1 MQATITRPHT
11 RGRDQRSSF
20 KGIGRAIRYLTNYKR
35 QAALPYI
42 FLIIATLSQLA
53 VPRMIRNV
61 IDAVTSGFIADQIL
75 QALNKIPA
83 NFVGAALPKIL
94 EATGRS
100 GSLTLDQLKVQLEA
114 DLTNAPRALITAIVF
129 IIVFAVLRGLF
140 SFLQAFWAEKNS
152 QAVAYDL
159 RNDLYAKIQN
169 LSFSYHDKNQTGQ
182 LMIRATDDVEKVRL
196 FIGQGLLQL
205 LGAVIL
211 LSGTVIIL
219 FTSNVALAWTAMPIL
234 PIAIVIFVIFA
245 SLAQPMF
252 TKVQQ
257 KLSYLNTVL
266 QENLAG
272 IKVIKAFTREKQQQ
286 TKFRRAA
293 DDTMAQSIAVSRL
306 FTFMFPFIFMVA
318 NLGQAAIL
326 YVGGK
331 QIIAGLLTLGEWQ
344 EFSLYLMYLFFPI
357 MMFGMIVTQM
367 GQASA
372 SAERIFEILDA
383 KSDIVDKPNAQKLPD
398 VKGDV
403 KFENVTFRYFSG
415 GEPVLNKV
423 SFEAKPGEAIALL
436 GATGSGKTT
445 IINLLPRFY
454 DPTEG
459 KITIDGHDLRDV
471 TLDSL
476 RSQIGIVLQE
486 TTLFSG
492 SIRENIAFG
501 KPDAAL
507 DEIQKAAQAAAAHD
521 FIMSFPDGYDTH
533 VGERGATLSGGQKQ
547 RVAIARALLLDPRI
561 LILDDSTSSVD
572 LTTEA
577 QIQSAL
583 DILMKGRTSFVIASR
598 ISTVINADKIL
609 VLDKGEIVA
618 QGKHADLMEEEPI
631 YAEIYNSQLLPE
643 SQPSEGFEPSEGLRE
658 VTQ

>member
-1 MQATITRPHT
+1 MS
-11 RGRDQRSSF
+11 RGRQHGRPSSF
-20 KGIGRAIRYLTNYKR
+20 KGIGRAIKYLTSYKR
-35 QAALPYI
+35 RALLPYV
-42 FLIIATLSQLA
+42 FLIIATLSQLV

-61 IDAVTSGFIADQIL
+61 IDAVTSGYVADQIL
-75 QALNKIPA
+75 KVVDQIPA
-83 NFVGAALPKIL
+83 NLVGAALPKLL
-94 EATGRS
+94 EATGRPA
-100 GSLTLDQLKVQLEA
+100 SLTLDQLKVQLAA
-114 DLTNAPRALITAIVF
+114 DVTDAPQALIVALIS
-129 IIVFAVLRGLF
+129 IIFFAVLRGVF
-140 SFLQAFWAEKNS
+140 AFLQAYWAEKNS
-152 QAVAYDL
+152 QSVAYDL
-159 RNDLYAKIQN
+159 RNDLYAKIQR

-182 LMIRATDDVEKVRL
+182 LMVRATDDVEKVRL

-205 LGAVIL
+205 VGAVIL
-211 LSGTVIIL
+211 LTGTIIIL

-234 PIAIVIFVIFA
+234 PVAIVTFLIFA

-252 TKVQQ
+252 SKVQQ

-272 IKVIKAFTREKQQQ
+272 IKVIKAFTREKEQQA
-286 TKFRRAA
+286 KFKGAA

-306 FTFMFPFIFMVA
+306 FTFMFPFIFLIA

-331 QIIAGLLTLGEWQ
+331 QIMVGALSLGAWQ
-344 EFSLYLMYLFFPI
+344 EFSIYLMYLFFPI

-372 SAERIFEILDA
+372 SAERIFEILDT
-383 KSDIVDKPNAQKLPD
+383 KSDIVDKPDALKLPE
-398 VKGDV
+398 VQGDV
-403 KFENVTFRYFSG
+403 RFEDVTFRYFRG

-423 SFEAKPGEAIALL
+423 TFEARPGETIALL

-454 DPTEG
+454 DPSEG
-459 KITIDGHDLRDV
+459 RITIDGYDLRDI

-492 SIRENIAFG
+492 TIRENIAFG
-501 KPDAAL
+501 RPEATL
-507 DEIQKAAQAAAAHD
+507 EEIQNAAKAAAAHD
-521 FIMSFPDGYDTH
+521 FILSFPDGYDTH
-533 VGERGATLSGGQKQ
+533 VGERGQTLSGGQKQ
-547 RVAIARALLLDPRI
+547 RIAIARALLLNPRI

-577 QIQSAL
+577 QIQKAL
-583 DILMKGRTSFVIASR
+583 DTLMKGRTSFVIAQR
-598 ISTVINADKIL
+598 VSTVMNADKIL
-609 VLDKGEIVA
+609 VLEKGQVVA
-618 QGKHADLMEEEPI
+618 QGRHDQLMEDEPI

-643 SQPSEGFEPSEGLRE
+643 
-658 VTQ
+658 TQRP

>member
-1 MQATITRPHT
+1 MQATLSRPQARH
-11 RGRDQRSSF
+11 RGQRSSF
-20 KGIGRAIRYLTNYKR
+20 KGIGRAIKYLTNYKS
-35 QAALPYI
+35 QAVLPYI

-53 VPRMIRNV
+53 VPRMVRNV
-61 IDAVTSGFIADQIL
+61 IDAVTSGYVGDQIL
-75 QALNKIPA
+75 KGLAQMPA
-83 NFVGAALPKIL
+83 NLVGAALPKIL
-94 EATGRS
+94 ELTGRPA
-100 GSLTLDQLKVQLEA
+100 SLTLDQLKVQLQA
-114 DLTNAPRALITAIVF
+114 DVTNAPQALLTALIS
-129 IIVFAVLRGLF
+129 IIIFAVLRGLF
-140 SFLQAFWAEKNS
+140 AFLQAFWAEKNS

-205 LGAVIL
+205 VGAVIL
-211 LSGTVIIL
+211 LVGTVIIL
-219 FTSNVALAWTAMPIL
+219 FTSNAALAWAAMPIL
-234 PIAIVIFVIFA
+234 PVAIITFVIFA

-252 TKVQQ
+252 SKVQQ

-286 TKFRRAA
+286 AKFSHAA
-293 DDTMAQSIAVSRL
+293 DETMDQQIAVSRL
-306 FTFMFPFIFMVA
+306 FTFMFPFIFLVA
-318 NLGQAAIL
+318 NLGQAAIMYL
-326 YVGGK
+326 GGR
-331 QIIAGLLTLGEWQ
+331 QIIVGTLSLGAWQ
-344 EFSLYLMYLFFPI
+344 EFSIYLMYLFFPI

-383 KSDIVDKPNAQKLPD
+383 KSDIVDQPGAVKLPE

-403 KFENVTFRYFSG
+403 RFEDVTFRYFGG

-423 SFEAKPGEAIALL
+423 SFEAKPGETIALL

-454 DPTEG
+454 DPSEG
-459 KITIDGHDLRDV
+459 RITIDGYDLRDI

-492 SIRENIAFG
+492 TIRENIAFG
-501 KPDAAL
+501 KPDATL
-507 DEIQKAAQAAAAHD
+507 EEIQNAARAAAAHE

-533 VGERGATLSGGQKQ
+533 VGERGQTLSGGQKQ
-547 RVAIARALLLDPRI
+547 RVAIARALLLKPRI

-572 LTTEA
+572 LNTEA
-577 QIQSAL
+577 QIQTAL
-583 DILMKGRTSFVIASR
+583 DTLMRQRTSFVIAQR
-598 ISTVINADKIL
+598 ISTVMNADKII
-609 VLDKGEIVA
+609 VLDKGQVVA
-618 QGKHADLMEEEPI
+618 QGRHSDLMEDSAI
-631 YAEIYNSQLLPE
+631 YAEIYNSQILAYE
-643 SQPSEGFEPSEGLRE
+643 AGHAERTEMQKEGVL
-658 VTQ
+658 

>member
-1 MQATITRPHT
+1 MARPNA
-11 RGRDQRSSF
+11 RGRAAGGRPSF
-20 KGIGRAIRYLTNYKR
+20 KGIGRAIRYLTHYKG
-35 QAALPYI
+35 QALLPYI
-42 FLIIATLSQLA
+42 FLIVATLSQLA
-53 VPRMIRNV
+53 VPSMVRAIL
-61 IDAVTSGFIADQIL
+61 DAVTSGYIADQVRA
-75 QALNKIPA
+75 ALDKIPA
-83 NFVGAALPKIL
+83 QFVSTALPKIL
-94 EATGRS
+94 EALKYPST
-100 GSLTLDQLKVQLEA
+100 LTVDELRVRLEA
-114 DLTNAPRALITAIVF
+114 DVTNAPHLLVNALIAIL
-129 IIVFAVLRGLF
+129 IFAVLRGTF
-140 SFLQAFWAEKNS
+140 AFLQAFWAEKNS

-196 FIGQGLLQL
+196 FIGQGLLQFV
-205 LGAVIL
+205 GAIILVIGTIIL
-211 LSGTVIIL
+211 LFS
-219 FTSNVALAWTAMPIL
+219 SNAALAWTTMPIL
-234 PIAIVIFVIFA
+234 PIA
-245 SLAQPMF
+245 LALFLVFGSVSQPMF
-252 TKVQQ
+252 IKVQQ
-257 KLSYLNTVL
+257 KLSALNTVL

-286 TKFRRAA
+286 ARFRLAA
-293 DDTMAQSIAVSRL
+293 DATMEQAITVARL
-306 FTFMFPFIFMVA
+306 FTFLFPLIFLIA
-318 NLGQAAIL
+318 NLGQASIL
-326 YVGGK
+326 YFGGK
-331 QIIAGLLTLGEWQ
+331 QIISGLLTLGEWQ
-344 EFSLYLMYLFFPI
+344 EFSLYLIYLFFPI
-357 MMFGMIVTQM
+357 AQFGFIITQM

-383 KSDIVDKPNAQKLPD
+383 KSDIVDKPGAKPLPS
-398 VKGDV
+398 VKGEV

-423 SFEAKPGEAIALL
+423 SFEARPGEAIALL
-436 GATGSGKTT
+436 GATGSGKTS

-459 KITIDGHDLRDV
+459 RITIDGHDLRDV

-492 SIRENIAFG
+492 TIRENIAFG
-501 KPDAAL
+501 KPDASQK
-507 DEIQKAAQAAAAHD
+507 EIEAAAKAAAAHD
-521 FIMSFPDGYDTH
+521 FITSFPDGYDTH
-533 VGERGATLSGGQKQ
+533 VGERGTTLSGGQKQ
-547 RVAIARALLLDPRI
+547 RVAIARALLLDPHI

-583 DILMKGRTSFVIASR
+583 DTLMKGRTSFVIAQR

-609 VLDKGEIVA
+609 VLDNGEIVA
-618 QGKHADLMEEEPI
+618 QGRHADLMENEPI

-643 SQPSEGFEPSEGLRE
+643 SASHHD
-658 VTQ
+658 

>member
-1 MQATITRPHT
+1 MQATLTRPNT
-11 RGRDQRSSF
+11 RGRGGQRPSF
-20 KGIGRAIRYLTNYKR
+20 KGLGRAAKYLMNHKS
-35 QAALPYI
+35 QAALPYV
-42 FLIIATLSQLA
+42 FLIVATLSQLA
-53 VPRMIRNV
+53 VPHMIRNV
-61 IDAVTSGFIADQIL
+61 IDAVTNGFIADQIL
-75 QALNKIPA
+75 QALDKIPA

-94 EATGRS
+94 ELTGRDTS
-100 GSLTLDQLKVQLEA
+100 VTLDQLKVQLEA
-114 DLTNAPRALITAIVF
+114 DLNNAPRALVTALIA

-205 LGAVIL
+205 VGAVIL
-211 LSGTVIIL
+211 LGGTVIIL
-219 FTSNVALAWTAMPIL
+219 FSSNVNLAWTAMPIL
-234 PIAIVIFVIFA
+234 PIAIVLFGVFA
-245 SLAQPMF
+245 SISQPLF

-257 KLSYLNTVL
+257 KLSALNTVL

-272 IKVIKAFTREKQQQ
+272 IKVIKSFTREKQQQ
-286 TKFRRAA
+286 KKFNAAA
-293 DDTMAQSIAVSRL
+293 DETMEQSIAVSRL
-306 FTFMFPFIFMVA
+306 FTFMFPFVFMVA

-326 YVGGK
+326 YVGGR
-331 QIIAGLLTLGEWQ
+331 QIITGLLTLGAWQ

-357 MMFGMIVTQM
+357 MMFGMIITQM

-383 KSDIVDKPNAQKLPD
+383 KNDIMDKPDAIRLPD
-398 VKGDV
+398 VQGDV
-403 KFENVTFRYFSG
+403 KFDNVTFRYFSG

-423 SFEAKPGEAIALL
+423 SFEARAGETIALL

-454 DPTEG
+454 DPSEG
-459 KITIDGHDLRDV
+459 SITIDDHDLRDV

-501 KPDAAL
+501 KPDATL
-507 DEIQKAAQAAAAHD
+507 DEIQNAAQAAAAHD

-533 VGERGATLSGGQKQ
+533 VGERGTTLSGGQKQ
-547 RVAIARALLLDPRI
+547 RLAIARALLLDPRI

-572 LTTEA
+572 LNTEA
-577 QIQSAL
+577 QIQKAL
-583 DILMKGRTSFVIASR
+583 DTLMKGRTSFVIAQR

-609 VLDKGEIVA
+609 VLDKGEVVA

-643 SQPSEGFEPSEGLRE
+643 SQPSEGSEGLRE
-658 VTQ
+658 VAQ